1 MSLDSQYAAFQE
13 RARNQPVLLRPA
25 TVVRVQQPQTY
36 APSPSDTVDAYPPP
50 QGLRGRV
57 VDASRLA
64 PPAKRQK
71 TSIVYSQPKD
81 TGTGQQLLTQIIY
94 AVDYLKQQPK
104 PISIDKIA
112 SYLSTVPSTAM
123 VNLLRDHPKVTYHP
137 DTDLYEFR
145 PMLNIR
151 NESSLLATLA
161 KETTAAGIPVKEL
174 KEGYPNVEDDLR
186 RLETMGHV
194 LVIRGK
200 DGQARMVWYNDPA
213 LNVAMA
219 DEFKQMFRD
228 LKVPDTADLPQALE
242 KLGMTHATVDPRS
255 IKRETVK
262 DKKRKNR
269 RRGKLLNTH
278 LPFLA
283 F

>member
-36 APSPSDTVDAYPPP
+36 APSPSDTT
-50 QGLRGRV
+50 
-57 VDASRLA
+57 DASRLA

-94 AVDYLKQQPK
+94 AVDYLKQQPN

-112 SYLSTVPSTAM
+112 SYLSTVASTAM
-123 VNLLRDHPKVTYHP
+123 VKLLQDHPKVTYHP
-137 DTDLYEFR
+137 DTDLYEIR

-161 KETTAAGIPVKEL
+161 KEITAAGIPVKEL

-186 RLETMGHV
+186 RLETKGQV

-200 DGQARMVWYNDPA
+200 DGQARMVWYNDPS

-228 LKVPDTADLPQALE
+228 LKVPNTADLPHELE
-242 KLGMTHATVDPRS
+242 KVGMTHASVDSQS
-255 IKRETVK
+255 IKKEAVVK
-262 DKKRKNR
+262 DKRRKNR